1 MKTIVVDN
9 GDCNCNY
16 CQKKKL
22 QNSVGFFSDRASA
35 VDPRPSEKNSPPV
48 PGNSA
53 EGAEKCGGCLQPVAE
68 PAPPGCARHE
78 AAVWRHDAA
87 RHVWALRTDDHRAPD
102 RGVTCQALQLGDYR
116 VHREAAE
123 RFGVPLP
130 EEAYRGCEQ
139 FPSHVEPPVGLLPA
153 PAITTLRARV
163 MTDYSGVISIQ
174 CPRPDCGEPV
184 EFPGSDWPELG
195 ELLALLRVHEA
206 SKHVVVLDS
215 GALDKLREALQ
226 VHVNREQR

>member
-1 MKTIVVDN
+1 VKTIVVDN

-53 EGAEKCGGCLQPVAE
+53 EGAEEMP
-68 PAPPGCARHE
+68 
-78 AAVWRHDAA
+78 
-87 RHVWALRTDDHRAPD
+87 T
-102 RGVTCQALQLGDYR
+102 
-116 VHREAAE
+116 
-123 RFGVPLP
+123 
-130 EEAYRGCEQ
+130 
-139 FPSHVEPPVGLLPA
+139 GLLPA